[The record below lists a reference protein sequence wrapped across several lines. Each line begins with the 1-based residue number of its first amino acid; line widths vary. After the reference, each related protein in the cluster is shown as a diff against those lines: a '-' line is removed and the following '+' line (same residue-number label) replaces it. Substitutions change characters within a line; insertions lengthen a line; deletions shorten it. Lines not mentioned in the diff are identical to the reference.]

1 MQIRS
6 ALLGSV
12 ILGAYVASA
21 QEVEMQVELTCQ
33 VSTTSSRRGDPVS
46 ATVMSPAA
54 LSGDVLEGK
63 VTQAKSGA
71 KMGGQSVLTM
81 NFETLHHG
89 STVVPINTQL
99 KSATNSKGRAN
110 VDDEGRVVKRGTGNV
125 VKTGTGAGVGGLI
138 GGLAGGRTGAV
149 VGVAAGGLTT
159 AILVDIAADA
169 PNITFLPGS
178 RMVLMARSRGGQSL
192 ASLPPSNGAPPPPAQ
207 PVAAPAPVAVA
218 AAAAPAPA
226 APIAAA
232 PAPAPVPAPAGAAEQ
247 ASGSVQPDLT
257 AVKSEFIPGDKALL
271 VDDFS
276 DMAGDEPPPHWKVRG
291 GTAELRKGEGVRQLT
306 FTARR
311 SDITPNITGL
321 PKNFTME
328 LDLMFT
334 GHDNAMEWRF
344 LKKAGGEAMRLRFA
358 SVYTK
363 LSVFCGAGTETLT
376 SQMVPMD
383 WTKPV
388 KTALWLQNGRL
399 RLYVNGERL
408 MDANQ
413 IQFPELAAPIAFV
426 TVSQDPKVPKLL
438 GIQYARFGEST
449 PDFSQ
454 VIMSAGRYVSY
465 GILFDTDSDRLKP
478 ESGSVIKM
486 IARGLETNPNLKLQ
500 IEGHTDSVG
509 NADHNLDLS
518 RRRAEAVKSVL
529 VSQFKVD
536 AARLTTKGLGATKP
550 VDTNDTTQGRAQNR
564 RVEFVRAQ

>member
-1 MQIRS
+1 MRIGT
-6 ALLGSV
+6 LLLCTAT
-12 ILGAYVASA
+12 LGGGVVFA
-21 QEVEMQVELTCQ
+21 QDIELQVELTCQ
-33 VSTTSSRRGDPVS
+33 VSTTSSRRGDAVS
-46 ATVMSPAA
+46 AAVLSPAA

-63 VTQAKSGA
+63 VTQVRSGA

-81 NFETLHHG
+81 NFDTLRHG
-89 STVVPINTQL
+89 STAVPINTQL
-99 KSATNSKGRAN
+99 RSATNSKGRAN

-125 VKTGTGAGVGGLI
+125 VKTGAGAGVGGLI

-149 VGVAAGGLTT
+149 VGAAAGGLTT

-178 RMVLMARSRGGQSL
+178 RMVLAARSRGGQSL
-192 ASLPPSNGAPPPPAQ
+192 ASLSPSNGAPP
-207 PVAAPAPVAVA
+207 AAASA
-218 AAAAPAPA
+218 AIASAAAPAPA
-226 APIAAA
+226 AGPAPAATAAA
-232 PAPAPVPAPAGAAEQ
+232 PAAAEPVAAAPAATQ
-247 ASGSVQPDLT
+247 ASAGSAQPDLT
-257 AVKSEFIPGDKALL
+257 AVKSEFIPGDKVLL

-291 GTAELRKGEGVRQLT
+291 GTAELRKGEGIRQLT

-328 LDLMFT
+328 MDLVFS
-334 GHDNAMEWRF
+334 GHDNAVEWRF
-344 LKKAGGEAMRLRFA
+344 PKKPSGDAMRLRFA

-363 LSVFCGAGTETLT
+363 LAVLCSTGTETLT
-376 SQMVPMD
+376 SQLIPMD

-413 IQFPELAAPIAFV
+413 IQFPELGAPFAFIG
-426 TVSQDPKVPKLL
+426 VSQDPKVPKLL
-438 GIQYARFGEST
+438 GIQYARIAEST

-454 VIMSAGRYVSY
+454 VIMSSGRYVSY

-478 ESGSVIKM
+478 ESGPTIKM
-486 IARGLETNPNLKLQ
+486 IARGIETNANLKLR

-509 NADHNLDLS
+509 NANHNLDLS
-518 RRRAEAVKSVL
+518 RRRAEAVKAVL
-529 VSQFKVD
+529 VSQFKID
-536 AARLTTKGLGATKP
+536 GARLTADGLGATKP
-550 VDTNDTTQGRAQNR
+550 VDSNDTAQGRAQNR